1 MSEIPSVSTDFILRR
16 RLVTAG
22 CMLAIFMAAVEA
34 TIVATAMP
42 TIVAELGG
50 FRLFSWV
57 FAAYLLAQAVSTP
70 LYGRLADLYGRKPVF
85 VAGAV
90 IFLLGSIA
98 CGFTRH
104 MLWLVIFRIVQGLG
118 AGSIQSIATTVVGDI
133 YTPAERARVQGWLSG
148 VWGVAA
154 IAGPVLGAFI
164 VQHLHWAFV
173 FWINLPIGIA
183 AIAILVLCLEECV
196 IKRPHRIDVLGAGLL
211 MLSAGAIFIT
221 IVQARNLDAAVSVS
235 LIAAGF
241 IALALLVMQEQRAAD
256 PIVPFQMWRS
266 RIMASGNIGSLVI
279 GALLMCVV
287 AFLPTY
293 MQGVMGHSASV
304 AGAIIATQSV
314 SWSTG
319 SIISGRVMAATS
331 YRTSGV
337 LGALALIA
345 GTSLLISLDRYSGL
359 PHLALAALLIGLGMG
374 FCNQTFLIAIQSSVG
389 WSERGVA
396 TASTLFLRTFGQALG
411 ASLGG
416 AILNFGLARV
426 AADVDQA
433 LNRLLEP
440 ASRASL
446 AVDDLLRLS
455 DAIAASLHDV
465 YVISGVLAMLALGA
479 TLVIPARL
487 GPKRAP

>member
-1 MSEIPSVSTDFILRR
+1 
-16 RLVTAG
+16 
-22 CMLAIFMAAVEA
+22 MLAIFMAAVEA